1 MVSGEAIRHYVKK
14 KTFFYKEANQE
25 DREAFRRKVSQIDP
39 STLIYI
45 DESGVDDRLYRTHGK
60 TPRGIKI
67 YAGISGKRIQQISII
82 EGLMNKKFLAP
93 MTFQGGCDSQVF
105 NTWLKKS
112 LIPQI
117 PPGTTLVMDNA
128 SFHKSAETKRLIEE
142 ANSKLLFLPTY
153 SPDLNPIEH
162 G

>member
-1 MVSGEAIRHYVKK
+1 
-14 KTFFYKEANQE
+14 
-25 DREAFRRKVSQIDP
+25 
-39 STLIYI
+39 
-45 DESGVDDRLYRTHGK
+45 
-60 TPRGIKI
+60 
-67 YAGISGKRIQQISII
+67 
-82 EGLMNKKFLAP
+82 MNKKFLAP

-105 NTWLKKS
+105 NSWLKKS

-162 G
+162 GWHVIKSKLKALLPTQKNLEILIGEILIKTYQLN